1 MARKMAAI
9 RIIDRITPIP
19 DADRIETAH
28 IGGWPV
34 VIGKDENM
42 HEGDKIIYFEPDS
55 MLPLDKPQFASLA
68 GRGKNRE
75 NDKGEMCVV
84 LRTVKL
90 RKQLSQGLAL
100 PLDAFD
106 INEDIDVGTDVSEL
120 LGVQKYDP
128 PEIIGRPA
136 NMSSWPSFLSRTDE
150 ERIQNLI
157 SMIRWFAGYEHT
169 DEFIK
174 QFHPSEKLDGTSTTY
189 YRVKDD
195 EQPNGYRYGA
205 CSRNNEVKRADDNT
219 FRNVNGTVNV
229 YWRNYDAYDMNA
241 RLDALHALY
250 PNAMSVAIQG
260 ESTGPG
266 INGNRLNRKDI
277 GFHAFNVLIDG
288 ERVNPA
294 DVEPVKD
301 IVVPQLDLTLPFH
314 TGGDPLDM
322 MDAALNMVDGIHS
335 ALDKNRLAE
344 GVVWRYDGELPDGF
358 HDEWKH
364 FKTISNKYLL
374 KAD

>member
-55 MLPLDKPQFASLA
+55 MLPLDKPQFTSLA
-68 GRGKNRE
+68 GRGKNRL

-106 INEDIDVGTDVSEL
+106 INEDIDVDTDVSEL

-136 NMSSWPSFLSRTDE
+136 NISSWPSFLSRTDE

-174 QFHPSEKLDGTSTTY
+174 RFRPSEKLDGTSTTY

-195 EQPNGYRYGA
+195 EQPNGYRDGV

-229 YWRNYDAYDMNA
+229 YWRNYDAYDMTA

-250 PNAMSVAIQG
+250 PNAVSVAIQG

-277 GFHAFNVLIDG
+277 EFHAFNVLIDG
-288 ERVNPA
+288 ERLNPA

>member
-1 MARKMAAI
+1 M
-9 RIIDRITPIP
+9 
-19 DADRIETAH
+19 
-28 IGGWPV
+28 
-34 VIGKDENM
+34 
-42 HEGDKIIYFEPDS
+42 
-55 MLPLDKPQFASLA
+55 
-68 GRGKNRE
+68 
-75 NDKGEMCVV
+75 
-84 LRTVKL
+84 
-90 RKQLSQGLAL
+90 
-100 PLDAFD
+100 DAFD
-106 INEDIDVGTDVSEL
+106 INEDIDVDTDVSEL

-195 EQPNGYRYGA
+195 EQPNGYRDGV

-229 YWRNYDAYDMNA
+229 YWRNYDAYDMTT

-250 PNAMSVAIQG
+250 PNAVSVAIQG

-277 GFHAFNVLIDG
+277 EFHAFNVLIDG
-288 ERVNPA
+288 
-294 DVEPVKD
+294 
-301 IVVPQLDLTLPFH
+301 
-314 TGGDPLDM
+314 
-322 MDAALNMVDGIHS
+322 
-335 ALDKNRLAE
+335 
-344 GVVWRYDGELPDGF
+344 
-358 HDEWKH
+358 
-364 FKTISNKYLL
+364 
-374 KAD
+374 